1 MPALR
6 VLVIGNQIL
15 GDNKIAQELALRLP
29 KDSQVEF
36 SSGAAEAIEKTRQF
50 KPNAVVLNFSM
61 ALTRI
66 EGEMLI
72 SLLAKKMQ
80 INDKYLSAL
89 LNCKKRPPNAELRTR
104 AALNDML
111 QEIRDN
117 AAFEGY

>member
-36 SSGAAEAIEKTRQF
+36 SSGAADAIEKARQF
-50 KPNAVVLNFSM
+50 KPNAAVLNFSM

-80 INDKYLSAL
+80 IPTIAFGRVNSSQQTAQRMVKYFRNISAGRVF
-89 LNCKKRPPNAELRTR
+89 CVV
-104 AALNDML
+104 
-111 QEIRDN
+111 
-117 AAFEGY
+117 